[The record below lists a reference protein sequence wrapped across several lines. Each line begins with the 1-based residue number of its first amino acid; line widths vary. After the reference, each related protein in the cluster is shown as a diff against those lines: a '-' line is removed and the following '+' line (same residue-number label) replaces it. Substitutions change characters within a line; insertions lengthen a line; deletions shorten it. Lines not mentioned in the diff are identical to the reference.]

1 MGGRMADKLKD
12 LISFEGIGL
21 SDEEV
26 KNFEKGFYKYLGK
39 KVTKLEDGGSDEN
52 KNS

>member
-1 MGGRMADKLKD
+1 MADKLKD

-26 KNFEKGFYKYLGK
+26 KNFEKDFYKYLGV
-39 KVTKLEDGGSDEN
+39 KVSEVEDGGSDEN
-52 KNS
+52 KNT

>member
-1 MGGRMADKLKD
+1 MADELKD

-26 KNFEKGFYKYLGK
+26 KNFKKGFYEYLGV
-39 KVTKLEDGGSDEN
+39 KVSKEKDGGSDE
-52 KNS
+52 